1 MSVIRH
7 ALATV
12 LLALPLIAATSVA
25 EAAPAHASSAAAM
38 QTSTVCPNGVIGWDA
53 SC

>member
-12 LLALPLIAATSVA
+12 LVALPLIAATSVA
-25 EAAPAHASSAAAM
+25 EAAPAHASAAAM
-38 QTSTVCPNGVIGWDA
+38 QTSAVCPNGVIGWDA
-53 SC
+53 GC